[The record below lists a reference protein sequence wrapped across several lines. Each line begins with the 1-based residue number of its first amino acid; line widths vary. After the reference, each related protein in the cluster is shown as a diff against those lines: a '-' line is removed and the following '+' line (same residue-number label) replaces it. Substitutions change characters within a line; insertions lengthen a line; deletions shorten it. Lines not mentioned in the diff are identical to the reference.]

1 MDKRGDI
8 PITILVIGVFVVC
21 TLALFSFF
29 SSVKILSN
37 SFTGL
42 DVIEEMN
49 YKIEKNS
56 SQPYYL
62 EKIGYFN
69 NLNPAD
75 GFKSSKVIF
84 SVQYNVP

>member
-29 SSVKILSN
+29 SSVKLLDH

-42 DVIEEMN
+42 DVIEEVN
-49 YKIEKNS
+49 YKIEKNPL
-56 SQPYYL
+56 QPYYQ
-62 EKIGYFN
+62 EEIGYDRS
-69 NLNPAD
+69 LNFAA
-75 GFKSSKVIF
+75 GFKTPKIIF
-84 SVQYNVP
+84 SVNYTVP

>member
-29 SSVKILSN
+29 SSVKLLSH
-37 SFTGL
+37 SFTGI
-42 DVIEEMN
+42 DVIEEIN
-49 YKIEKNS
+49 YEIEKNS
-56 SQPYYL
+56 SQPHYL
-62 EKIGYFN
+62 EEIGYFN
-69 NLNPAD
+69 NLNPFKD
-75 GFKSSKVIF
+75 FKSSKVIF